1 MKIDRKKTY
10 LAMAKACK
18 DTKDLEAAGLKR
30 GTFGSAF
37 DKELRPATVGRI
49 AKAIGCSVE
58 YILAD
63 EEL

>member
-1 MKIDRKKTY
+1 MKIDKKKTY

-30 GTFGSAF
+30 GTFGTAF
-37 DKELRPATVGRI
+37 DKEIRPATVGRI
-49 AKAIGCSVE
+49 AKAIGCDVTE
-58 YILAD
+58 ILAD